1 MENAVELADIIAQL
15 RQDLSRAMAEGE
27 GADLRFQA
35 EQIELELTVGVERSR
50 EPGVRVKFWVF
61 DAGASARQATTA
73 TQRLTLTLQP
83 VRPDAPDRPVFISGD
98 ELHGED

>member
-1 MENAVELADIIAQL
+1 MDNAVELADIIAQL
-15 RQDLSRAMAEGE
+15 RTDLSRAMREGE
-27 GADLRFQA
+27 GSDLRFHA

-83 VRPDAPDRPVFISGD
+83 VRPDEDRPVFISGG